1 MKIKRLIIK
10 NFRGY
15 QGETSIEFE
24 DLTAFVGKN
33 DIGKS
38 SILEALD
45 VFFNDGKG
53 VIKLDKDDVNVD
65 VREVDDRE
73 ISITICFCDLP
84 ERIIIDATNE
94 TTLAA
99 EYLLNQ
105 EGHLEIIKK
114 YPNAG
119 SAKVF
124 IRAFHPTNPSC
135 SDLMQKKDS
144 ELRRIIESNQ
154 ITCEDRTRNAVMRS
168 SIWQHFGDNL
178 QLDTVE
184 IDVTKGDTK
193 SIWDKL
199 QKYLPLYSLFQSDR
213 KNSDGDSE
221 VQDPLKEAVKE
232 ILHDEGLQQILN
244 AVAATVE
251 TKLREVSARTLE
263 KLREMSP
270 DVASTLDPV
279 IPSAASLKWAD
290 VFKNVSITSD
300 ENIPINKRGS
310 GSKRLILLNFFR
322 AEVERRQREIN
333 VPSVIYAIE
342 EPETSQHSEN
352 QKKLI
357 RALSALSET
366 VGTQVI
372 ITTHSATI
380 VKELGFNNIRIVRME
395 QAQKVVENTL
405 PNQLP
410 YPSLNEVN
418 YLAFSEISEEYHNEL
433 YGYIEEQG
441 LLPAY
446 KQGKSLLQ
454 YVRVLRDGTT
464 RNEQLTLT
472 EYIRHQ
478 IHHPENTHNAHFT
491 DTDLRTS
498 IETMRAFIFK
508 FNPK

>member
-1 MKIKRLIIK
+1 MKIKRLTIK

-15 QGETSIEFE
+15 RGETSIEFE
-24 DLTAFVGKN
+24 NLTAFVGKN

-38 SILEALD
+38 SIMEALD

-65 VREVDDRE
+65 AREVEDRE
-73 ISITICFCDLP
+73 ISIAICFCNLP

-94 TTLAA
+94 TVLAE
-99 EYLLNQ
+99 EYPFNP
-105 EGHLEIIKK
+105 EGQLEVIKK

-124 IRAFHPTNPSC
+124 IRALHPTNPYC
-135 SDLMQKKDS
+135 ADLLQKKDS

-168 SIWQHFGDNL
+168 SVWQHFGGNL

-232 ILHDEGLQQILN
+232 ILHDEELQQTLN

-251 TKLREVSARTLE
+251 TKLREVSSRTLE

-279 IPSAASLKWAD
+279 IPSATSLKWAD

-322 AEVERRQREIN
+322 AEVERRQREVN
-333 VPSVIYAIE
+333 APSVIYAIE

-357 RALSALSET
+357 KALTALAESAN
-366 VGTQVI
+366 TQVI

-380 VKELGFNNIRIVRME
+380 VKELGFNNIRIVRMD

-410 YPSLNEVN
+410 YPSLNEVY

-441 LLPAY
+441 LLSAY
-446 KQGKSLLQ
+446 KQGKPLVQ
-454 YVRVLRDGTT
+454 YVRVLRNGTT

-478 IHHPENTHNAHFT
+478 IHHPENTHNTHFT

-498 IETMRAFIFK
+498 IETMRAFIQAQ
-508 FNPK
+508 P

>member
-1 MKIKRLIIK
+1 MKIKRLAIK

-15 QGETSIEFE
+15 HGETSIEFE

-38 SILEALD
+38 SIMEALD
-45 VFFNDGKG
+45 LFFNDGKG
-53 VIKLDKDDVNVD
+53 VIKLDKDDVNIDARGVED
-65 VREVDDRE
+65 LE
-73 ISITICFCDLP
+73 ICISICFCDLP

-94 TTLAA
+94 TSLAA
-99 EYLLNQ
+99 EYLLNPNNQ
-105 EGHLEIIKK
+105 LEVIKK

-124 IRAFHPTNPSC
+124 IRALHPTNPFC
-135 SDLMQKKDS
+135 ADLLQKRDS
-144 ELRRIIESNQ
+144 ELRQIIESNQ
-154 ITCEDRTRNAVMRS
+154 IICDDRTRNAVMRN
-168 SIWQHFGDNL
+168 SIRQYFGDNL
-178 QLDTVE
+178 QLDIAE

-193 SIWDKL
+193 SIWEKL

-213 KNSDGDSE
+213 KNSDGDNE

-232 ILHDEGLQQILN
+232 ILHDEELQRVLN
-244 AVAATVE
+244 FVAATVE

-270 DVASTLDPV
+270 DIASTLNPV
-279 IPSAASLKWAD
+279 IPVASSLKWGD

-322 AEVERRQREIN
+322 AEVERRQSEIN
-333 VPSVIYAIE
+333 APSVIYAIE

-357 RALSALSET
+357 KALILLAAANN
-366 VGTQVI
+366 TQVL

-380 VKELGFNNIRIVRME
+380 VKQLGFNNIRIIRMDNT
-395 QAQKVVENTL
+395 QKIIENTL

-418 YLAFSEISEEYHNEL
+418 YLAFSELSEEYHNEL
-433 YGYIEEQG
+433 YGYIVEQG
-441 LLPAY
+441 LLEEY
-446 KQGKSLLQ
+446 SQDKSKTTYIRLLRNG
-454 YVRVLRDGTT
+454 VT
-464 RNEQLTLT
+464 RTEQKIMT

-478 IHHPENTHNAHFT
+478 IHHPENTHNVHFT
-491 DTDLRTS
+491 ENDLRTS
-498 IETMRAFIFK
+498 IEDMRSFIQSK
-508 FNPK
+508 T

>member
-1 MKIKRLIIK
+1 MKIKRLTIK

-15 QGETSIEFE
+15 RGETSIEFE
-24 DLTAFVGKN
+24 NLTAFVGKN

-38 SILEALD
+38 SIMEALD

-53 VIKLDKDDVNVD
+53 IIKLDKDDLNVD
-65 VREVDDRE
+65 ARETEDWE
-73 ISITICFCDLP
+73 ISIAICFCDLP
-84 ERIIIDATNE
+84 ERIIIDVTNE
-94 TTLAA
+94 TTLAE
-99 EYLLNQ
+99 EYLLNP
-105 EGHLEIIKK
+105 EGQLEVIKK

-119 SAKVF
+119 NAKVF

-135 SDLMQKKDS
+135 ADLLQKKDS

-154 ITCEDRTRNAVMRS
+154 ITCEDRTRNAVMRR
-168 SIWQHFGDNL
+168 SIWQHFGGDL
-178 QLDTVE
+178 QLDTVD

-213 KNSDGDSE
+213 KNSDGDSV

-232 ILHDEGLQQILN
+232 ILRNEELQQTLN
-244 AVAATVE
+244 AVATTVE
-251 TKLREVSARTLE
+251 TKLREVSSRTLE

-270 DVASTLDPV
+270 DVASTLNPV

-322 AEVERRQREIN
+322 AEVERRQGEVN
-333 VPSVIYAIE
+333 APSVIYAIE

-357 RALSALSET
+357 KALTALAESAN
-366 VGTQVI
+366 TQVI

-380 VKELGFNNIRIVRME
+380 VKELGFNNIRIIRLD

-441 LLPAY
+441 LLSAY
-446 KQGKSLLQ
+446 KQGRPFVQ

-478 IHHPENTHNAHFT
+478 IHHPENTHNTHFT

-498 IETMRAFIFK
+498 IETMREFIQAQT
-508 FNPK
+508 

>member
-1 MKIKRLIIK
+1 MKIKRLTIK

-15 QGETSIEFE
+15 RGETSIEFE
-24 DLTAFVGKN
+24 NLTAFVGKN

-38 SILEALD
+38 SIMEALD

-65 VREVDDRE
+65 AREVEDRE
-73 ISITICFCDLP
+73 ISIAICFCNLP

-94 TTLAA
+94 TVLAE
-99 EYLLNQ
+99 EYLLNP
-105 EGHLEIIKK
+105 EGQLEVIKK

-124 IRAFHPTNPSC
+124 IRALHPTNPYC
-135 SDLMQKKDS
+135 ADLLQKKDS

-168 SIWQHFGDNL
+168 SVWQHFGGNL

-232 ILHDEGLQQILN
+232 ILHDEELQQTLN

-251 TKLREVSARTLE
+251 TKLREVSSRTLE

-279 IPSAASLKWAD
+279 IPSATSLKWAD

-322 AEVERRQREIN
+322 AEVERRQREVN
-333 VPSVIYAIE
+333 APSVIYAIE

-357 RALSALSET
+357 KALTALAESAN
-366 VGTQVI
+366 TQVI

-380 VKELGFNNIRIVRME
+380 VKELGFNNIRIVRMD

-441 LLPAY
+441 LLSAY
-446 KQGKSLLQ
+446 KQGKPLVQ
-454 YVRVLRDGTT
+454 YVRVLRNGTT

-478 IHHPENTHNAHFT
+478 IHHPENTHNTHFT

-498 IETMRAFIFK
+498 IETMRAFIQAQ
-508 FNPK
+508 P

>member
-1 MKIKRLIIK
+1 MKIKRLTIK

-15 QGETSIEFE
+15 RGETSIEFE
-24 DLTAFVGKN
+24 NLTAFVGKN

-38 SILEALD
+38 SIMEALD

-65 VREVDDRE
+65 AREVEDRE
-73 ISITICFCDLP
+73 ISIAICFCNLP

-94 TTLAA
+94 TVLAE
-99 EYLLNQ
+99 EYLLNP
-105 EGHLEIIKK
+105 EGQLEVIKK

-124 IRAFHPTNPSC
+124 IRALHPTNPYC
-135 SDLMQKKDS
+135 ADLLQKKDS

-168 SIWQHFGDNL
+168 SVWQHFGGNL

-232 ILHDEGLQQILN
+232 ILHDEELQQTLN

-251 TKLREVSARTLE
+251 TKLREVSSRTLE

-279 IPSAASLKWAD
+279 IPSATSLKWAD

-322 AEVERRQREIN
+322 AEVERRQREVN
-333 VPSVIYAIE
+333 APSVIYAIE

-357 RALSALSET
+357 KALTALAESAN
-366 VGTQVI
+366 TQVI

-380 VKELGFNNIRIVRME
+380 VKELGFNNIRIVRMD

-441 LLPAY
+441 LLSAY
-446 KQGKSLLQ
+446 KQGKPLVQ
-454 YVRVLRDGTT
+454 YVRVLRNGTT

-478 IHHPENTHNAHFT
+478 LHHPENTHNTHFT

-498 IETMRAFIFK
+498 IETMRAFIQAQ
-508 FNPK
+508 P